1 MTDHIHEL
9 QQKAARKSLL
19 ERKLYELHKQRHQY
33 ENTVISLR
41 AAFRKEQEDAERM
54 EGKSLANYFYQ
65 VIGKLDD
72 KLDQERRE
80 AYAAKVKLDAA
91 ERELAGIK
99 SDIKDTQEQ
108 ITEALVAEAR
118 YKDALEAKR
127 IQLKASGTLVA
138 DQILSLEEKIAALQA
153 QMQEIREAISA
164 GHRARGTADRIL
176 SELEDADDWNT
187 WDMFGGGGII
197 THIAKHEHLDTAQEL
212 VSELQSNLRRFKTEL
227 TDIQINAN
235 MQVNIDGFLRFA
247 DYFFDGLFAD
257 WAVGDKISQSQ
268 ESVSSTKGQINKIL
282 GKLDELERGADT
294 ELASLKQQLEEL
306 IVHA

>member
-19 ERKLYELHKQRHQY
+19 ERKLCELHKQRHQY

-41 AAFRKEQEDAERM
+41 AVFRKEQEDAERL
-54 EGKSLANYFYQ
+54 EGKSLVNYFYQ

-138 DQILSLEEKIAALQA
+138 DQIFSLEEKIAALQA

-268 ESVSSTKGQINKIL
+268 KSVSSTKGQINKIL

-294 ELASLKQQLEEL
+294 ELASLKQQFEEL

>member
-41 AAFRKEQEDAERM
+41 AAFRKEQEDAERL

>member
-41 AAFRKEQEDAERM
+41 AAFRKEQEDAERL
-54 EGKSLANYFYQ
+54 EGKSLVNYFYQ

-138 DQILSLEEKIAALQA
+138 DQIFSLEEKIAALQA

-282 GKLDELERGADT
+282 GKLDELERGADA

>member
-41 AAFRKEQEDAERM
+41 AAFRKEQEDAERL

-99 SDIKDTQEQ
+99 SDIKYTQEQ

-153 QMQEIREAISA
+153 HMQEIREAISA

>member
-41 AAFRKEQEDAERM
+41 AVFRKEQEDAERL
-54 EGKSLANYFYQ
+54 EGKSLVNYFYQ